1 MYIPASWL
9 YFDVEYLSE
18 RWDMHLQG
26 DTEIKKVTPIYAAS
40 LSHVISMYCGTLKM
54 IKLPFVA
61 VILLI

>member
-1 MYIPASWL
+1 
-9 YFDVEYLSE
+9 
-18 RWDMHLQG
+18 MHLQG

>member
-1 MYIPASWL
+1 MY
-9 YFDVEYLSE
+9 
-18 RWDMHLQG
+18 LQG
-26 DTEIKKVTPIYAAS
+26 DTEIKKKVTPIYAAS

>member
-18 RWDMHLQG
+18 MWDMHLQG

-40 LSHVISMYCGTLKM
+40 LSRYFYVLWYPKND
-54 IKLPFVA
+54 
-61 VILLI
+61 